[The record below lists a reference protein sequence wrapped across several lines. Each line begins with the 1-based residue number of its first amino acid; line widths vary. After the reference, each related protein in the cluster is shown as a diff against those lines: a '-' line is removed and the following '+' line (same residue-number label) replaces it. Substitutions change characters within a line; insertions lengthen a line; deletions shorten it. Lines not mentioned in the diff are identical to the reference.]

1 VLQAALDEDDRPGQT
16 ARREGTFGTF
26 ETLTKSVFL
35 WRTETAHRAP
45 DATAAHEADRLCD
58 PRLRVPGSQERG
70 RAGFEPAY
78 RSRDGDPEGFLPRVL
93 GDLADAGIVGSQL
106 GRSGG
111 YWLQLSPD
119 NLSVLN
125 LIEIVEGP
133 SRSDTC
139 VLRQRACDG
148 SRPCA
153 FHPVW
158 DEAQTAFIN
167 VLATTTLAELAASG
181 VGGTASH
188 RGTT

>member
-1 VLQAALDEDDRPGQT
+1 MRLQ
-16 ARREGTFGTF
+16 
-26 ETLTKSVFL
+26 LTK
-35 WRTETAHRAP
+35 RTDYAIRACVYL
-45 DATAAHEADRLCD
+45 AARSGD
-58 PRLRVPGSQERG
+58 G
-70 RAGFEPAY
+70 PAS
-78 RSRDGDPEGFLPRVL
+78 SRRIAREMEIPEGFLPRVL